1 MIEIIPA
8 IDLIDG
14 KCVRLSQ
21 GDFSR
26 KTIYSEVPLDVAKSF
41 EDAGITRLHIVDLDG
56 AKNGKIINQHVLEN
70 IATNT
75 NLIIDMGGGVRT
87 EEDVEL
93 LLNAGAKYVSVGSI
107 AYKNPE
113 LFRQWVND
121 FGADAFLLGADVKNK
136 MISVH
141 GWLENTSLSV
151 FDFIATNTAL
161 GINNIFCTDIA
172 TDGML
177 TGPATELYKEILQQF
192 PSINLIASGGVS
204 NMHDIETLDK
214 IGCAA
219 VIVGKAIYE
228 ERITLKEISAFI
240 SA

>member
-56 AKNGKIINQHVLEN
+56 AKTGKIVNHHVLEN
-70 IATNT
+70 IANNT

-87 EEDVEL
+87 NQDVQL
-93 LLNAGAKYVSVGSI
+93 LLNSGAKYVSVGSI
-107 AYKNPE
+107 AYKSPE
-113 LFRQWVND
+113 LFKQWIND
-121 FGADAFLLGADVKNK
+121 FGADSFLLGADVKDK

-151 FDFIATNTAL
+151 FDFITTNTAH

-177 TGPATELYKEILQQF
+177 TGPAIDLYKEILKQF

-204 NMHDIETLDK
+204 KMNDIHALNE
-214 IGCAA
+214 IGCSG

>member
-21 GDFSR
+21 GDFES
-26 KTIYSEVPLDVAKSF
+26 KKVYSENPLSIAKSF
-41 EDAGITRLHIVDLDG
+41 EDAGVKRLHIVDLDG
-56 AKNGKIINQHVLEN
+56 AKNGKIMNQSVLES
-70 IATNT
+70 IASNT

-87 EEDVEL
+87 EQDVNL
-93 LLNAGAKYVSVGSI
+93 LLNSGAKYVSVGSI
-107 AYKNPE
+107 AYKNPG
-113 LFRQWVND
+113 LFASWLNQ
-121 FGADAFLLGADVKNK
+121 FGANSFLLGADVKEEK
-136 MISVH
+136 VAVH
-141 GWLENTSLSV
+141 GWLENTDLSV
-151 FDFIATNTAL
+151 LDFIETNTKL

-177 TGPATELYKEILQQF
+177 SGPSIDLYKKILQQF

-204 NMHDIETLDK
+204 NMNDVHALNE
-214 IGCAA
+214 IGCHG

-228 ERITLKEISAFI
+228 ERISMNEITEFI